1 MAKYLSTEFIEWLN
15 QHAAEIDQSNQY
27 ADELFK
33 RVAQEGIFKIG
44 VPEVLGGKGGSFQQ
58 AIEAVREISTYSL
71 TAGFISWGHRTLI
84 QNLLSSK
91 NSLPRERW
99 LDDLLNGELSG
110 GTGLSNA
117 VKFLS
122 GIEELQVTI
131 VEEGGKRY
139 LQGRLPWITNLKESG
154 FITIFAAEYAD
165 GSKPPVIVVLPY
177 NANGVTRTKELS
189 LVALQ
194 GSNTVAVELNHVE
207 LDPDWIIA
215 ENAGEYLAQVRPTF
229 LGLQCA
235 MAFGLAA
242 RSLAEVKKSLD
253 YVDNRSVLRP
263 EYDEQVQKLANLEH
277 RLAEGLNQSNFFIDN
292 PKALFDVRIEIV
304 DVVASSLLLELQASG
319 GRGYLQNAGSD
330 FIRRWREGAFLPVV
344 TPSVLQ
350 LKTIL
355 QAAK

>member
-1 MAKYLSTEFIEWLN
+1 MLMSYLREW
-15 QHAAEIDQSNQY
+15 Q
-27 ADELFK
+27 
-33 RVAQEGIFKIG
+33 
-44 VPEVLGGKGGSFQQ
+44 
-58 AIEAVREISTYSL
+58 AVREISTYSL

-117 VKFLS
+117 VKFLL

-165 GSKPPVIVVLPY
+165 SSKPPVIIVLPY

-194 GSNTVAVELNHVE
+194 GSNTVAIELNHVE

-229 LGLQCA
+229 LGLQ
-235 MAFGLAA
+235 
-242 RSLAEVKKSLD
+242 SLD
-253 YVDNRSVLRP
+253 YVDNRSVLKP
-263 EYDEQVQKLANLEH
+263 EYDEQVQKLANLER

>member
-1 MAKYLSTEFIEWLN
+1 MSQFFSTEFIEWLN

-27 ADELFK
+27 ADELFQ
-33 RVAQEGIFKIG
+33 RVAKEGIFKIG
-44 VPEVLGGKGGSFQQ
+44 VPESLGGTGGSFEQ
-58 AIEAVREISTYSL
+58 AIAAVREISTYSL

-84 QNLLSSK
+84 QNLLSSD
-91 NSLPRERW
+91 NAAPRTRW
-99 LDDLLNGELSG
+99 LADLLVGNLSG

-122 GIEELQVTI
+122 GIEELQVKI
-131 VEEGGKRY
+131 IEKEGKQY
-139 LQGRLPWITNLKESG
+139 LQGRLPWITNLTAKG
-154 FITIFAAEYAD
+154 FVTIFAAEYAD
-165 GSKPPVIVVLPY
+165 SSRAPIIVALPSD
-177 NANGVTRTKELS
+177 AEGVVRTKELS

-194 GSNTVAVELNHVE
+194 GSNTVAVELNNVP

-215 ENAGEYLAQVRPTF
+215 ENAGEYLAKVRPSF

-242 RSLAEVKKSLD
+242 RSLAEVKKALD
-253 YVDNRSVLRP
+253 YVGNRSVLKP
-263 EYDEQVQKLANLEH
+263 EYDVQVQKLADLEQ
-277 RLAEGLNQSNFFIDN
+277 RLAKGLAEEGFFIAN
-292 PKALFDVRIEIV
+292 PRALFDIRIEVV
-304 DVVASSLLLELQASG
+304 DVVAQSLLLELQASG

-344 TPSVLQ
+344 TPSALQ

-355 QAAK
+355 QTA

>member
-1 MAKYLSTEFIEWLN
+1 MSQFFSADFIEWLN
-15 QHAAEIDQSNQY
+15 EHAAEIDQSNQY

-33 RVAQEGIFKIG
+33 RVAEQGIFKIG
-44 VPEVLGGKGGSFQQ
+44 VPEVLGGKGGSFQE
-58 AIEAVREISTYSL
+58 AIAAVREISTYSL

-99 LDDLLNGELSG
+99 LEELLDGTLSG

-122 GIEELQVTI
+122 GIEELQVKI
-131 VEEGGKRY
+131 IEKEGKRY
-139 LQGRLPWITNLKESG
+139 LQGRLPWITNLKAGG

-165 GSKPPVIVVLPY
+165 GNKPPVVIVLPY
-177 NANGVTRTKELS
+177 NASGVTRTKELS

-194 GSNTVAVELNHVE
+194 GSNTVAVELNNVE

-242 RSLAEVKKSLD
+242 RSLKEVEIALER
-253 YVDNRSVLRP
+253 VGNRSVLKP
-263 EYDEQVQKLANLEH
+263 EYDEQVQKLAALEQ
-277 RLAEGLNQSNFFIDN
+277 RLAEGLSQEGFFIQN
-292 PKALFDVRIEIV
+292 PRALFDIRIEIV
-304 DVVASSLLLELQASG
+304 DVVAQSLLLELQASG
-319 GRGYLQNAGSD
+319 GRGYLNNAGSD

-355 QAAK
+355 QSEK